1 MLYALNLYID
11 VCQLFFNKTGGK
23 RQDVLDKMID
33 TYQLKEKNSSEI
45 VTQRYGQL
53 FFDEAQAIQSSTN
66 GVETVGCPH
75 SKKSLFTSYTKIS

>member
-1 MLYALNLYID
+1 MYLYEKLGFSRTCVNNSTIYVNQTIMLYALNLYID

-33 TYQLKEKNSSEI
+33 TYQLKEKNISEI

-53 FFDEAQAIQSSTN
+53 FFDEA
-66 GVETVGCPH
+66 
-75 SKKSLFTSYTKIS
+75 